1 MAWCSCASALSPGTA
16 GWANQGMTTL
26 QIPTPSVPAVRPE
39 VPVVVLF
46 GCPGAGKGTLADI
59 LVNEHQFA
67 HLSTGAAM
75 RAWADGPLPDQSALK
90 AAMARGDYGS
100 DDLAARIVGDAIR
113 DLSPQTPA
121 VILDGFPRN
130 LSQYAVWRAGGGS
143 GRRGLGVLLDLDEE
157 VAVARITCRGT
168 CPIDGTPIAGASAP
182 CPHCGTAAERR
193 ADDCEVGTVRRRFA
207 AYREMVLPILDAW
220 RRDGLKLVRFDA
232 GGPIEDLT
240 PFAADVAGA
249 IVD

>member
-59 LVNEHQFA
+59 LVNEHEFA

>member
-1 MAWCSCASALSPGTA
+1 
-16 GWANQGMTTL
+16 MTTL
-26 QIPTPSVPAVRPE
+26 EIPTPSVPAVRPE

-59 LVNEHQFA
+59 LVNEHEFA

-90 AAMARGDYGS
+90 AAMAHGDYGS

-130 LSQYAVWRAGGGS
+130 LPQYAVWRAGGGS
-143 GRRGLGVLLDLDEE
+143 GLGVLLDLDEE

-220 RRDGLKLVRFDA
+220 RRDGLQLVRFDA
-232 GGPIEDLT
+232 GGPIENLT